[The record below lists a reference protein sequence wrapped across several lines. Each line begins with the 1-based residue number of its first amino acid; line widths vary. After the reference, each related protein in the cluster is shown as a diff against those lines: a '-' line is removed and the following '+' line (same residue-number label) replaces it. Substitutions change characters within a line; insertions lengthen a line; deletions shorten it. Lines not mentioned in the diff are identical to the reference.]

1 MMYFLVVWRMNV
13 KTCKQ
18 MVMGLALVSALSLLP
33 GMAAADL
40 KIGFVDLAKL
50 SENAP
55 QIIAAQNKID
65 AEFSSREKELVELQ
79 RRVAKMEDDMS
90 KNSSVLSESERSA
103 KEREILGKRR
113 ELKRSQDEFRD
124 DLNIRKNEMLRT
136 VNAEI
141 GKVIENFAKSEK
153 YDLILAQGVMYAGSK
168 VDITDQVLKKLG
180 EK

>member
-1 MMYFLVVWRMNV
+1 MVNGLV
-13 KTCKQ
+13 
-18 MVMGLALVSALSLLP
+18 LASALSLLP
-33 GMAAADL
+33 GMAAAEL

-79 RRVAKMEDDMS
+79 RRVAKLEEGLTTDGA
-90 KNSSVLSESERSA
+90 VLSESERNA

-136 VNAEI
+136 VNVEI
-141 GKVIENFAKSEK
+141 GNVIEAFAKSEK

-168 VDITDQVLKKLG
+168 VDITEQVLKKLA
-180 EK
+180 E

>member
-1 MMYFLVVWRMNV
+1 V
-13 KTCKQ
+13 KTCKN
-18 MVMGLALVSALSLLP
+18 MVNGLVLASALSLLP
-33 GMAAADL
+33 GMAAAEL

-79 RRVAKMEDDMS
+79 RRVAKLEEGLTTDGA
-90 KNSSVLSESERSA
+90 VLSESERNA

-136 VNAEI
+136 VNVEI
-141 GKVIENFAKSEK
+141 GNVIEAFAKSEK

-168 VDITDQVLKKLG
+168 VDITEQVLKKLA
-180 EK
+180 E